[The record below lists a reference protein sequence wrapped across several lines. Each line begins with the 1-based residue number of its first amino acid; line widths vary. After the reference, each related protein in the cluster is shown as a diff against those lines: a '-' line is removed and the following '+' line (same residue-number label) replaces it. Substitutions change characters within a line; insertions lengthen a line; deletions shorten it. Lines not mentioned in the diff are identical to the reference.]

1 MLTLTHLYWLVGA
14 IMALVAVLTFL
25 DPQHPRRFRSGL
37 FWLSY
42 AAIFVIGD
50 YLPTAVVGALVL
62 VMALLAGLGGLAA
75 GPYQA
80 LPDKLQLAS
89 LERLGK
95 KLFIPA
101 LAIPGFTLLL
111 VLVMGQLPALH
122 WFDPKNLT
130 LLSLGVACV
139 LAFAIACYLTR
150 ESPRQGGLEAKRL
163 LEAIGWAFL
172 LPHLLATLGLLF
184 NQAGVGQIIA
194 ALSHEY
200 LQLDSRL
207 AAVAAYALAMAGFTV
222 IMGNAFAAF
231 PVITAGLGIP
241 LLIQQHDANPAVM
254 AAIGMFCGYCGTLL
268 TPMAANFNIVP
279 VALLGLKDQHA
290 VIKAQAPTA
299 LLLLAVNI
307 ILLDQLAFL

>member
-14 IMALVAVLTFL
+14 IMALVATLTLL
-25 DPQHPRRFRSGL
+25 DPQHPRRFRSSL

-42 AAIFVIGD
+42 AAIFIIGDWIPTALVGVLVIG
-50 YLPTAVVGALVL
+50 
-62 VMALLAGLGGLAA
+62 MALLAGLGGLAA
-75 GPYQA
+75 GPYHLLA
-80 LPDKLQLAS
+80 DDKQQQSLQ
-89 LERLGK
+89 RLGK

-111 VLVMGQLPALH
+111 VLIMGQLPAQQ
-122 WFDPKNLT
+122 WFDLKNLT
-130 LLSLGVACV
+130 LLSLGIACV

-172 LPHLLATLGLLF
+172 LPHLLAALGLLF

-194 ALSHEY
+194 ALSNDY

-207 AAVAAYALAMAGFTV
+207 AAVTAYALAMAGFTI

-241 LLIQQHDANPAVM
+241 LLIMQHNANPAVM

-299 LLLLAVNI
+299 LLLLLVNI
-307 ILLDQLAFL
+307 VLLDQLAF

>member
-14 IMALVAVLTFL
+14 IMALVAVLTL
-25 DPQHPRRFRSGL
+25 SDQAHPRRFRSGL

-42 AAIFVIGD
+42 AAIFIIGD
-50 YLPTAVVGALVL
+50 WIPTAVVGALVIG
-62 VMALLAGLGGLAA
+62 MALLAGLGGLAA
-75 GPYQA
+75 GSYQLLA
-80 LPDKLQLAS
+80 DDKQQQSLQ
-89 LERLGK
+89 RLGK

-111 VLVMGQLPALH
+111 VLIMGQLPAQQ
-122 WFDPKNLT
+122 WFDLKNLT
-130 LLSLGVACV
+130 LLSLGIACV
-139 LAFAIACYLTR
+139 LTFAIACYLTR

-194 ALSHEY
+194 VLSNDY

-207 AAVAAYALAMAGFTV
+207 AAVTAYALAMAGFTI

-241 LLIQQHDANPAVM
+241 LLVQQHDANPAVM

-299 LLLLAVNI
+299 LLLLLVNI
-307 ILLDQLAFL
+307 VLLDQLAF

>member
-14 IMALVAVLTFL
+14 IMALVALLTLL
-25 DPQHPRRFRSGL
+25 DQAHPRRFRSGL
-37 FWLSY
+37 FWLCY
-42 AAIFVIGD
+42 AAIFIAGD
-50 YLPTAVVGALVL
+50 WIPTALVGALVIG
-62 VMALLAGLGGLAA
+62 MALLAGLGGLAA

-80 LPDKLQLAS
+80 LSEEKQQHSLQ
-89 LERLGK
+89 RLGK

-101 LAIPGFTLLL
+101 LAIPGVTLVL
-111 VLVMGQLPALH
+111 VLVMGQLPAFH
-122 WFDPKNLT
+122 WFEPKNLT

-150 ESPRQGGLEAKRL
+150 EAPRQGGLEAKRL
-163 LEAIGWAFL
+163 LEANGWAFL

-194 ALSHEY
+194 TLSNDY
-200 LQLDSRL
+200 LQIDSRL
-207 AAVAAYALAMAGFTV
+207 AAVTAYALAMAGFTI

-241 LLIQQHDANPAVM
+241 LLVMQHQANPAVM

-299 LLLLAVNI
+299 LILLLVNI
-307 ILLDQLAFL
+307 VLLDQLAF

>member
-1 MLTLTHLYWLVGA
+1 MLTMTHLYWLVGFV
-14 IMALVAVLTFL
+14 MALVAVLTLL
-25 DPQHPRRFRSGL
+25 DKQHPRRFRAGL

-42 AAIFVIGD
+42 AAIFIVGD
-50 YLPTAVVGALVL
+50 LLHPALVGALVIA
-62 VMALLAGLGGLAA
+62 MALLAGLGGLAA

-80 LPDKLQLAS
+80 LPDERQRAS
-89 LERLGK
+89 LLRLGK

-101 LAIPGFTLLL
+101 LAIPGVTL
-111 VLVMGQLPALH
+111 VLVLGLGQFPTLQ

-130 LLSLGVACV
+130 LLSLGVACIV
-139 LAFAIACYLTR
+139 AFALACYLTR

-194 ALSHEY
+194 ELSDDY

-207 AAVAAYALAMAGFTV
+207 AAVTAYALAMAGFTI

-299 LLLLAVNI
+299 LLLLLVNI
-307 ILLDQLAFL
+307 VLLDQLAF

>member
-14 IMALVAVLTFL
+14 IMALVAVLTL
-25 DPQHPRRFRSGL
+25 SDQAHPRRFRSGL

-42 AAIFVIGD
+42 AAIFIIGD
-50 YLPTAVVGALVL
+50 WIPTAVVGALVIG
-62 VMALLAGLGGLAA
+62 MALLAGLGGLAA
-75 GPYQA
+75 GPYQLLA
-80 LPDKLQLAS
+80 DDKQQQSLQ
-89 LERLGK
+89 RLGK

-111 VLVMGQLPALH
+111 VLIMGQLPAQQ
-122 WFDPKNLT
+122 WFDLKNLT
-130 LLSLGVACV
+130 LLSLGIACV

-194 ALSHEY
+194 ALSNDY

-207 AAVAAYALAMAGFTV
+207 AAVTAYALAMAGFTI

-241 LLIQQHDANPAVM
+241 LLVQQHDANPAVM

-299 LLLLAVNI
+299 LLLLLVNI
-307 ILLDQLAFL
+307 VLLDQLAF

>member
-14 IMALVAVLTFL
+14 IMALVALLTLL
-25 DPQHPRRFRSGL
+25 DKAHPRRFRSGL

-42 AAIFVIGD
+42 AAIFIAGD
-50 YLPTAVVGALVL
+50 FMPTALVGALIIG
-62 VMALLAGLGGLAA
+62 MALLAGLGGLAA
-75 GPYQA
+75 GPYHA
-80 LPDKLQLAS
+80 LSEEKQQQSLQ
-89 LERLGK
+89 RLGK

-101 LAIPGFTLLL
+101 LAIPGFTLVL
-111 VLVMGQLPALH
+111 VLVVGQVPALQ
-122 WFDPKNLT
+122 WFDVKNLT
-130 LLSLGVACV
+130 LLSLGVACI

-184 NQAGVGQIIA
+184 NQAGVGHIIA
-194 ALSHEY
+194 SLSNDY

-207 AAVAAYALAMAGFTV
+207 PAVTAYALAMAGFTV

-241 LLIQQHDANPAVM
+241 LLIIQHNANPAVM

-299 LLLLAVNI
+299 LLLLLVNI
-307 ILLDQLAFL
+307 VLLDQLAF

>member
-14 IMALVAVLTFL
+14 IMALVAMLTLL
-25 DPQHPRRFRSGL
+25 DKAHPRRFRSGL
-37 FWLSY
+37 FWLCY
-42 AAIFVIGD
+42 AAIFIAGD
-50 YLPTAVVGALVL
+50 WMPAALVGALVIG
-62 VMALLAGLGGLAA
+62 MALLAGLGGLAA

-80 LPDKLQLAS
+80 LSEDKQQQSLQ
-89 LERLGK
+89 RLGK
-95 KLFIPA
+95 NLFIPA
-101 LAIPGFTLLL
+101 LAIPGVTLVL
-111 VLVMGQLPALH
+111 VLVMGQLPALD

-139 LAFAIACYLTR
+139 VAFGIACYLTR

-194 ALSHEY
+194 ALSNDY

-207 AAVAAYALAMAGFTV
+207 AAVTAYALAMAGFTV

-231 PVITAGLGIP
+231 PVITAGIGIP
-241 LLIQQHDANPAVM
+241 LLVMQHNANPAVM

-299 LLLLAVNI
+299 LLLLLVNI
-307 ILLDQLAFL
+307 VLLDLLAF

>member
-1 MLTLTHLYWLVGA
+1 MLTLTHLYGLVGI
-14 IMALVAVLTFL
+14 IMLLVATLTLL
-25 DPQHPRRFRSGL
+25 DKQHPRRFRSAL
-37 FWLSY
+37 FWFSY
-42 AAIFVIGD
+42 AAIFIAGD
-50 YLPTAVVGALVL
+50 YLPTALVGALVII
-62 VMALLAGLGGLAA
+62 MALLAGLGGLAS

-80 LPDKLQLAS
+80 LTEAQQQLSLQ
-89 LERLGK
+89 RLGK
-95 KLFIPA
+95 KLFVPA
-101 LAIPGFTLLL
+101 LAIPGVTLML
-111 VLVMGQLPALH
+111 VLILGQFPSLN

-130 LLSLGVACV
+130 LLSLGAACV
-139 LAFAIACYLTR
+139 LAFAIACYMTR

-163 LEAIGWAFL
+163 LEAIGWAFI

-184 NQAGVGQIIA
+184 NQAGVGHIIA
-194 ALSHEY
+194 TLSHEY
-200 LQLDSRL
+200 LQLDSRF
-207 AAVAAYALAMAGFTV
+207 AAVTAYALAMAGFTI

-299 LLLLAVNI
+299 LLLLVVNI
-307 ILLDQLAFL
+307 VLLDQLAF

>member
-1 MLTLTHLYWLVGA
+1 MITLTHLFWLVGA
-14 IMALVAVLTFL
+14 VMGAVALLTL
-25 DPQHPRRFRSGL
+25 CDKAHPRRFRAGL
-37 FWLSY
+37 FWLCY
-42 AAIFVIGD
+42 AAIFIVGD
-50 YLPTAVVGALVL
+50 YLPTALVGALVL
-62 VMALLAGLGGLAA
+62 GMALLAGLGGLAA

-80 LPDKLQLAS
+80 LPEAKLANS
-89 LERLGK
+89 LEQLGK
-95 KLFIPA
+95 KLFLPA
-101 LAIPGFTLLL
+101 LAIPAVTLLL
-111 VLVMGQLPALH
+111 VLGVGQWPALG
-122 WFDPKNLT
+122 WFDSKNLT
-130 LLSLGVACV
+130 LISLGIACIM
-139 LAFAIACYLTR
+139 AFAMACYLTG
-150 ESPRQGGLEAKRL
+150 ESPRQGGIEAKRL

-194 ALSHEY
+194 ALSQDY
-200 LQLDSRL
+200 LQLDTRF
-207 AAVAAYALAMAGFTV
+207 AAVTAYALAMAGFTI

-307 ILLDQLAFL
+307 VLLDQLAFL

>member
-14 IMALVAVLTFL
+14 IMALVALLTLL
-25 DPQHPRRFRSGL
+25 DAAHPRRFRSGL
-37 FWLSY
+37 FWLTY
-42 AAIFVIGD
+42 AVMFIAGD
-50 YLPTAVVGALVL
+50 ALPSALVGALVIG
-62 VMALLAGLGGLAA
+62 MALLAGLGGLAA
-75 GPYQA
+75 GPYQP
-80 LPDKLQLAS
+80 LSEQKLAMS
-89 LERLGK
+89 LQRLGK
-95 KLFIPA
+95 KLFVPA
-101 LAIPGFTLLL
+101 LAIPGITLLL
-111 VLVMGQLPALH
+111 VLGVGQFPDLG
-122 WFDPKNLT
+122 WFDSKNLT
-130 LLSLGVACV
+130 LISLGIAC
-139 LAFAIACYLTR
+139 LGAFALACYLTG

-194 ALSHEY
+194 ALSHDY

-207 AAVAAYALAMAGFTV
+207 AAVTAYALAMAGFTI

-241 LLIQQHDANPAVM
+241 LLIGQHDANPAVM

-268 TPMAANFNIVP
+268 TPMAANFNVVP

-307 ILLDQLAFL
+307 VLLDQLAFL

>member
-14 IMALVAVLTFL
+14 IMALVALLTLL
-25 DPQHPRRFRSGL
+25 DKAHPRRFRSGL
-37 FWLSY
+37 FWLGY
-42 AAIFVIGD
+42 AAIFIAGD
-50 YLPTAVVGALVL
+50 FMPTALVGALVIG
-62 VMALLAGLGGLAA
+62 MALLAGLGGLAA

-80 LPDKLQLAS
+80 LSEDKQQQSLQ
-89 LERLGK
+89 RLGK

-101 LAIPGFTLLL
+101 LAIPGCTL
-111 VLVMGQLPALH
+111 VLVLVVGQAPALQ
-122 WFDPKNLT
+122 WFDVKNLT
-130 LLSLGVACV
+130 LLSLGMACI

-184 NQAGVGQIIA
+184 NQAGVGHIIA
-194 ALSHEY
+194 SLSNDY

-207 AAVAAYALAMAGFTV
+207 AAVTAYALAMAGFTV

-241 LLIQQHDANPAVM
+241 LLVMQHQANPAVM

-299 LLLLAVNI
+299 LLLLLVNI
-307 ILLDQLAFL
+307 VLLDQLAF

>member
-14 IMALVAVLTFL
+14 IMALVAVLTLL
-25 DPQHPRRFRSGL
+25 DASHPRRFRSGL
-37 FWLSY
+37 FWLCY
-42 AAIFVIGD
+42 AAIFIVGD
-50 YLPTAVVGALVL
+50 WMPTALVGALVIG
-62 VMALLAGLGGLAA
+62 MALLAGLGGLAA

-80 LPDKLQLAS
+80 LSEEKQLQS
-89 LERLGK
+89 LQRIGK

-101 LAIPGFTLLL
+101 LAIPGVTLVL
-111 VLVMGQLPALH
+111 VLVMGQLPALD

-130 LLSLGVACV
+130 LLSLGVACL
-139 LAFAIACYLTR
+139 LAFGIACYLTR

-194 ALSHEY
+194 ALSNDY

-207 AAVAAYALAMAGFTV
+207 AAVTAYALAMAGFTV

-241 LLIQQHDANPAVM
+241 LLIMQHNANPAVM

-299 LLLLAVNI
+299 LLLLLVNI
-307 ILLDQLAFL
+307 VLLDQLAF

>member
-1 MLTLTHLYWLVGA
+1 MLTLVHLYWLVGT
-14 IMALVAVLTFL
+14 IMALVAVLTLL
-25 DPQHPRRFRSGL
+25 DQQHPRRFRSSL
-37 FWLSY
+37 FWFSY
-42 AAIFVIGD
+42 AAVFVAGD
-50 YLPTAVVGALVL
+50 YLPTAAVGALVIG
-62 VMALLAGLGGLAA
+62 MALLAGLGGLAP

-80 LPDKLQLAS
+80 LSDQQQHGS
-89 LERLGK
+89 LDRLGK

-111 VLVMGQLPALH
+111 VLVTGLFPAWH
-122 WFDPKNLT
+122 WFDSKNLT

-139 LAFAIACYLTR
+139 LAFAIACYLTQ

-194 ALSHEY
+194 TLSNDY
-200 LQLDSRL
+200 LQLDSRF

-241 LLIQQHDANPAVM
+241 LLVQQHDANPAVM

-268 TPMAANFNIVP
+268 TPMAANFNMVP

-299 LLLLAVNI
+299 LLLLLVNI
-307 ILLDQLAFL
+307 GLLEWLAF

>member
-14 IMALVAVLTFL
+14 IMALVALLTLL
-25 DPQHPRRFRSGL
+25 DKAHPRRFRSGL

-42 AAIFVIGD
+42 AAIFIAGD
-50 YLPTAVVGALVL
+50 FMPTALVGALVIG
-62 VMALLAGLGGLAA
+62 MALLAGLGGLAA

-80 LPDKLQLAS
+80 LSEEKQQQSLQ
-89 LERLGK
+89 RLGK

-101 LAIPGFTLLL
+101 LAIPGFTLVL
-111 VLVMGQLPALH
+111 VLVVGQVPALQ
-122 WFDPKNLT
+122 WFDVKNLT
-130 LLSLGVACV
+130 LLSLGVACI

-194 ALSHEY
+194 SLSNDY

-207 AAVAAYALAMAGFTV
+207 AAVTAYALAMAGFTV

-241 LLIQQHDANPAVM
+241 RLVMQHQANPAVM

-299 LLLLAVNI
+299 LLLLLVNI
-307 ILLDQLAFL
+307 VLLDQLAF

>member
-14 IMALVAVLTFL
+14 IMALVAMLTLL
-25 DPQHPRRFRSGL
+25 DASHPRRFRSGL
-37 FWLSY
+37 FWLCY
-42 AAIFVIGD
+42 AAIFIVGD
-50 YLPTAVVGALVL
+50 WMPNALVGALVIG
-62 VMALLAGLGGLAA
+62 MALLAGLGGLAA
-75 GPYQA
+75 GPYQPLSEA
-80 LPDKLQLAS
+80 QQQQSLQ
-89 LERLGK
+89 RLGK

-101 LAIPGFTLLL
+101 LAIPGITLVL
-111 VLVMGQLPALH
+111 VLVMGQLPGFH

-130 LLSLGVACV
+130 LLSLGVACL
-139 LAFAIACYLTR
+139 LAFGIACYLTR

-194 ALSHEY
+194 ALSNDY

-207 AAVAAYALAMAGFTV
+207 AAVTAYALAMAGFTV

-241 LLIQQHDANPAVM
+241 LLVMQHNANPAVM

-279 VALLGLKDQHA
+279 VALLGLRDQHA

-299 LLLLAVNI
+299 LLLLLVNI
-307 ILLDQLAFL
+307 VLLDQLAF

>member
-14 IMALVAVLTFL
+14 IMALVAMLTLL
-25 DPQHPRRFRSGL
+25 DASHPRRFRSGL
-37 FWLSY
+37 FWLCY
-42 AAIFVIGD
+42 AAIFIVGD
-50 YLPTAVVGALVL
+50 WMPNALVGALVIG
-62 VMALLAGLGGLAA
+62 MALLAGLGGLAA

-80 LPDKLQLAS
+80 LSEEKQLQS
-89 LERLGK
+89 LQRIGK

-101 LAIPGFTLLL
+101 LAIPGVTLVL
-111 VLVMGQLPALH
+111 VLVMGQLPALD

-130 LLSLGVACV
+130 LLSLGVACL
-139 LAFAIACYLTR
+139 LAFGIACYLTR

-194 ALSHEY
+194 ALSNDY

-207 AAVAAYALAMAGFTV
+207 AAVTAYALAMAGFTV

-241 LLIQQHDANPAVM
+241 LLIMQHNANPAVM

-299 LLLLAVNI
+299 LLLLLVNI
-307 ILLDQLAFL
+307 VLLDQLAF

>member
-14 IMALVAVLTFL
+14 IMALVAMLTLL
-25 DPQHPRRFRSGL
+25 DASHPRRFRSGL
-37 FWLSY
+37 FWLCY
-42 AAIFVIGD
+42 AAIFIVGD
-50 YLPTAVVGALVL
+50 WMPNALVGALVIG
-62 VMALLAGLGGLAA
+62 MALLAGLGGLAA

-80 LPDKLQLAS
+80 LSEEKQLQS
-89 LERLGK
+89 LQRIGK

-101 LAIPGFTLLL
+101 LAIPGVTLVL
-111 VLVMGQLPALH
+111 VLVMGQLPALD

-130 LLSLGVACV
+130 LLSLGVACL
-139 LAFAIACYLTR
+139 LAFGIACYLTR

-194 ALSHEY
+194 ALSNDY

-207 AAVAAYALAMAGFTV
+207 AAVTAYALAMAGFTV

-241 LLIQQHDANPAVM
+241 LLVMQHNANPAVM

-299 LLLLAVNI
+299 LLLLLVNI
-307 ILLDQLAFL
+307 VLLDQLAF

>member
-14 IMALVAVLTFL
+14 IMALVAVLTLL
-25 DPQHPRRFRSGL
+25 DASHPRRFRSGL
-37 FWLSY
+37 FWLCY
-42 AAIFVIGD
+42 AAIFIAGD
-50 YLPTAVVGALVL
+50 WMPTALVGALVIG
-62 VMALLAGLGGLAA
+62 MALLAGLGGLAA

-80 LPDKLQLAS
+80 LSEEKQQQSLQ
-89 LERLGK
+89 RIGK

-101 LAIPGFTLLL
+101 LAIPGVTLVL
-111 VLVMGQLPALH
+111 VLVMGQLPALD

-130 LLSLGVACV
+130 LLSLGVACL
-139 LAFAIACYLTR
+139 LAFGIACYLTR

-194 ALSHEY
+194 ALSNDY
-200 LQLDSRL
+200 LQLDSRF
-207 AAVAAYALAMAGFTV
+207 AAVTAYALAMAGFTV

-241 LLIQQHDANPAVM
+241 LLIVQHNANPAVM

-299 LLLLAVNI
+299 LLLLLVNI
-307 ILLDQLAFL
+307 VLLDQLAF

>member
-14 IMALVAVLTFL
+14 IMALVAVLTLL
-25 DPQHPRRFRSGL
+25 DTSHPRRFRSGL
-37 FWLSY
+37 FWLCY
-42 AAIFVIGD
+42 AAIFIAGD
-50 YLPTAVVGALVL
+50 WMPTALVGALVIG
-62 VMALLAGLGGLAA
+62 MALLAGLGGLAA
-75 GPYQA
+75 GPYLA
-80 LPDKLQLAS
+80 LSEEKQQQSLQ
-89 LERLGK
+89 RIGK

-101 LAIPGFTLLL
+101 LAIPGVTLVL
-111 VLVMGQLPALH
+111 VLVMGQLPALD

-130 LLSLGVACV
+130 LLSLGVACL
-139 LAFAIACYLTR
+139 LAFGIACYLTR

-194 ALSHEY
+194 ALSNDY

-207 AAVAAYALAMAGFTV
+207 AAVTAYALAMAGFTV

-241 LLIQQHDANPAVM
+241 LLIMQHNANPAVM

-299 LLLLAVNI
+299 LLLLLVNI
-307 ILLDQLAFL
+307 VLLDQLAF

>member
-14 IMALVAVLTFL
+14 IMALVAVQTLL
-25 DPQHPRRFRSGL
+25 DASHPRRFRSGL
-37 FWLSY
+37 FWLCY
-42 AAIFVIGD
+42 AAIFIIGD
-50 YLPTAVVGALVL
+50 WIPTAVVGALVIG
-62 VMALLAGLGGLAA
+62 MALLAGLGGLAA

-80 LPDKLQLAS
+80 LSEEKQQQSLQ
-89 LERLGK
+89 RIGK
-95 KLFIPA
+95 KLFVPA
-101 LAIPGFTLLL
+101 LAIPGVTLVL
-111 VLVMGQLPALH
+111 VLVMGQLPALD

-130 LLSLGVACV
+130 LLSLGVACL
-139 LAFAIACYLTR
+139 LAFGIACYLTR

-194 ALSHEY
+194 ALSNDY

-207 AAVAAYALAMAGFTV
+207 AAVTAYALAMAGFTV

-241 LLIQQHDANPAVM
+241 LLIMQHNANPAVM

-268 TPMAANFNIVP
+268 TPMAANFNIMP

-299 LLLLAVNI
+299 LLLLLVNI
-307 ILLDQLAFL
+307 VLLDQLAF

>member
-14 IMALVAVLTFL
+14 IMALVAVLTL
-25 DPQHPRRFRSGL
+25 SDQAHPRRFRSGL

-42 AAIFVIGD
+42 AAIFIIGD
-50 YLPTAVVGALVL
+50 WIPTAVVGALVIG
-62 VMALLAGLGGLAA
+62 MALLAGLGGLAA
-75 GPYQA
+75 GPYQLLA
-80 LPDKLQLAS
+80 DDKQQQSLQ
-89 LERLGK
+89 RLGK

-111 VLVMGQLPALH
+111 VLIMGQLPAQQ
-122 WFDPKNLT
+122 WFDLKNLT
-130 LLSLGVACV
+130 LLSLGIACV

-172 LPHLLATLGLLF
+172 LPHLLAALGLLF

-194 ALSHEY
+194 ALSNDY

-207 AAVAAYALAMAGFTV
+207 AAVTAYALAMAGFTI

-241 LLIQQHDANPAVM
+241 LLVQQHDANPAVM

-299 LLLLAVNI
+299 LLLLLVNI
-307 ILLDQLAFL
+307 VLLDQLAF

>member
-14 IMALVAVLTFL
+14 IMALVAILTLL
-25 DPQHPRRFRSGL
+25 DPFHPRRFRSGI
-37 FWLSY
+37 FWLCY
-42 AAIFVIGD
+42 AAIFMIGD
-50 YLPTAVVGALVL
+50 LMPVALVGALVIG
-62 VMALLAGLGGLAA
+62 MALLAGLGGLAA
-75 GPYQA
+75 GPYQP
-80 LPDKLQLAS
+80 LPDEKQQRSLQ
-89 LERLGK
+89 RLGK

-111 VLVMGQLPALH
+111 VLFMGQLPAQQ
-122 WFDPKNLT
+122 WFDMKNLT
-130 LLSLGVACV
+130 LLSLGVACI
-139 LAFAIACYLTR
+139 LAFIIACYLTR

-194 ALSHEY
+194 TLSNDY

-207 AAVAAYALAMAGFTV
+207 AAVTAYALAMAGFTI

-241 LLIQQHDANPAVM
+241 LLIMQHNANPAVM

-299 LLLLAVNI
+299 LLLLLVNI
-307 ILLDQLAFL
+307 VLLDQLAF

>member
-14 IMALVAVLTFL
+14 IMALVAMLTLL
-25 DPQHPRRFRSGL
+25 DASHPRRFRSGL
-37 FWLSY
+37 FWLCY
-42 AAIFVIGD
+42 AAIFIVGD
-50 YLPTAVVGALVL
+50 WMPNALVGALVIG
-62 VMALLAGLGGLAA
+62 MALLAGLGGLAA

-80 LPDKLQLAS
+80 LSEEKQLQS
-89 LERLGK
+89 LQRIGK

-101 LAIPGFTLLL
+101 LAIPGVTLVL
-111 VLVMGQLPALH
+111 VLVMGQLPALD

-130 LLSLGVACV
+130 LLSLGVACL
-139 LAFAIACYLTR
+139 LAFGIACYLTR

-194 ALSHEY
+194 ALSNDY

-207 AAVAAYALAMAGFTV
+207 AAVTAYALAMAGFTV

-241 LLIQQHDANPAVM
+241 LLVMQHNANPAVM

-279 VALLGLKDQHA
+279 VALLGLRDQHA

-299 LLLLAVNI
+299 LLLLLVNI
-307 ILLDQLAFL
+307 VLLDQLAF

>member
-14 IMALVAVLTFL
+14 IMTLVAVLTLL
-25 DPQHPRRFRSGL
+25 DPQHPRPFRSGL

-42 AAIFVIGD
+42 GAIFVVGD
-50 YLPTAVVGALVL
+50 YLPTAVVGAMVL
-62 VMALLAGLGGLAA
+62 GMALLAGLGGLAA

-111 VLVMGQLPALH
+111 VLVMGQFPTLH

-139 LAFAIACYLTR
+139 LAFAIACYLTG

>member
-14 IMALVAVLTFL
+14 IMALVAVLTL
-25 DPQHPRRFRSGL
+25 SDQAHPRRFRSGL

-42 AAIFVIGD
+42 AAIFIIGD
-50 YLPTAVVGALVL
+50 WIPTAVVGALVIG
-62 VMALLAGLGGLAA
+62 MALLAGLGGLAA
-75 GPYQA
+75 GPYQLLA
-80 LPDKLQLAS
+80 DDKQQQSLQ
-89 LERLGK
+89 RLGK

-111 VLVMGQLPALH
+111 VLIMGQLPAQQ
-122 WFDPKNLT
+122 WFDLKNLT
-130 LLSLGVACV
+130 LLSLGTACV

-194 ALSHEY
+194 ALSNDY

-207 AAVAAYALAMAGFTV
+207 AAVTAYALAMAGFTI

-241 LLIQQHDANPAVM
+241 LLVQQHDANPAVM

-299 LLLLAVNI
+299 LLLLLVNI
-307 ILLDQLAFL
+307 VLLDQLAF

>member
-14 IMALVAVLTFL
+14 IMALVAVLTL
-25 DPQHPRRFRSGL
+25 SDQAHPRRFRSGL

-42 AAIFVIGD
+42 AAIFIIGD
-50 YLPTAVVGALVL
+50 WIPTAVVGALVIG
-62 VMALLAGLGGLAA
+62 MALLAGLGGLAA
-75 GPYQA
+75 GPYQLLA
-80 LPDKLQLAS
+80 DDKQQQSLQ
-89 LERLGK
+89 RLGK

-111 VLVMGQLPALH
+111 VLIMGQLPALQ
-122 WFDPKNLT
+122 WFDLKNLT
-130 LLSLGVACV
+130 LLSLGIACV

-194 ALSHEY
+194 ALSNDY

-207 AAVAAYALAMAGFTV
+207 AAVTAYALAMAGFTI

-241 LLIQQHDANPAVM
+241 LLVQQHDANPAVM

-299 LLLLAVNI
+299 LLLLLVNI
-307 ILLDQLAFL
+307 VLLDQLAF

>member
-14 IMALVAVLTFL
+14 IMALVAVLTL
-25 DPQHPRRFRSGL
+25 SDQAHPRRFRSGL

-42 AAIFVIGD
+42 AAIFIIGD
-50 YLPTAVVGALVL
+50 WIPTAVVGALVIG
-62 VMALLAGLGGLAA
+62 MALLAGLGGLAA
-75 GPYQA
+75 GPYQLLA
-80 LPDKLQLAS
+80 DDKQQQSLQ
-89 LERLGK
+89 RLGK

-111 VLVMGQLPALH
+111 VLIMRQLPAQQ
-122 WFDPKNLT
+122 WFDLKNLT
-130 LLSLGVACV
+130 LLSLGIACV

-194 ALSHEY
+194 ALSNDY

-207 AAVAAYALAMAGFTV
+207 AAVTAYALAMAGFTI

-241 LLIQQHDANPAVM
+241 LLVQQHDANPAVM

-299 LLLLAVNI
+299 LLLLLVNI
-307 ILLDQLAFL
+307 VLLDQLAF